1 MLKQSLVFLFHFFRC
16 RTRAG
21 ARSRVATHGRSHRIA
36 RTKPDA
42 SLDVSVI
49 TRADIDAS
57 HAPDLLEVLRMQ
69 PGVDVVRTGGAGAQT
84 NVFLRGGN
92 SNHVLVLVDGV
103 RVASANTGA
112 FAWENLPL
120 DSVERIEIAPAR
132 ELPGFDDR
140 RRDPDSRA
148 N

>member
-1 MLKQSLVFLFHFFRC
+1 MQQKSILAFSILL
-16 RTRAG
+16 TLAGG
-21 ARSRVATHGRSHRIA
+21 ARAQDAVTQPTIEVTASRVAETA
-36 RTKPDA
+36 DA
-42 SLDVSVI
+42 SLADVSVI
-49 TRADIDAS
+49 RRADIDAS

-92 SNHVLVLVDGV
+92 SNHVLVLIDGV

-120 DSVERIEIAPAR
+120 
-132 ELPGFDDR
+132 
-140 RRDPDSRA
+140 
-148 N
+148 